1 MALTKFPG
9 KPKRVVVSLTSGTSW
24 TVPSNCFYV
33 NVTAIAGGG
42 GSGGAASAGQTA
54 GGVGGNTTFNGIDL
68 ASGGAGG
75 SSANTTLVGGTS
87 TAGSN
92 GTTGTNTRGTGSI
105 SGYAYG
111 TSLSGSA
118 VNGIIFVRP
127 GSGKD
132 GEVVQF
138 EVATTPGASITYAIG
153 AGGSA
158 GSGAS
163 GIASAGA
170 AGGSGRIDLEYF
182 V

>member
-24 TVPSNCFYV
+24 TVPSNCFFV

-42 GSGGAASAGQTA
+42 GSGAASSTGATA

-68 ASGGAGG
+68 ASGGLGG
-75 SSANTTLVGGTS
+75 STANTTLSGGSTSSSS
-87 TAGSN
+87 TA
-92 GTTGTNTRGTGSI
+92 TTGTNTRGTGSV
-105 SGYAYG
+105 SGYVYV

-118 VNGIIFVRP
+118 VNGFLFARP

-138 EVATTPGASITYAIG
+138 EVSTTPGSSITYAIG
-153 AGGSA
+153 AGGTA
-158 GSGAS
+158 GAVGSGLTV
-163 GIASAGA
+163 AGA